1 MSLTRF
7 SGGSETSNNTPDN
20 PIMWPHN
27 WVQATSAGHFL
38 EMNNSKDGQRVRIV
52 HGKTKNYIDM
62 DVKKNT
68 QIKSHQDFIVRSDR
82 NTVFEVGKDPDND
95 MMSITVRGDLRL
107 YVEGDTH
114 YEVEGDFNHRVNGD
128 YKLTVGG
135 NLFNETKSNYSLKSE
150 GGEVRINSA
159 TYTNNGTFYKS
170 HFKTAEQKTDKFHE
184 ITQTSSTGVVQI
196 ESKGNIRT
204 KAEGCR
210 YDHTMGNKFTDVDG
224 KFSEDVAGGSFD
236 CVEGGAYE
244 DIQSTS
250 NLGSD
255 YNLKVGNA
263 IKVDTGGLIDINAGG
278 NIDMDATAIYLN

>member
-114 YEVEGDFNHRVNGD
+114 YEVEGDFNHRGNGD

-278 NIDMDATAIYLN
+278 NIDMDAPAIYLN

>member
-1 MSLTRF
+1 MSLKRF

-27 WVQATSAGHFL
+27 WVQATSCGHFL
-38 EMNNSKDGQRVRIV
+38 EMNNTRNGQRIRLV
-52 HGKTKNYIDM
+52 HGRTKNYIDM

-82 NTVFEVGKDPDND
+82 NTVFEVGKNPDSD
-95 MMSITVRGDLRL
+95 MMTLTVRGDLRI

-150 GGEVRINSA
+150 GGEIRIKSA
-159 TYTNNGTFYKS
+159 TYKNEGTFYNS
-170 HFKTAEQKTDKFHE
+170 HFKTIEQKTDKFNE

-196 ESKGNIRT
+196 ESKGNIRSL
-204 KAEGCR
+204 AEGCR

-224 KFSEDVAGGSFD
+224 KFSEDVKGSNFD
-236 CVEGGAYE
+236 CIKGGEYE
-244 DIQSTS
+244 DMDATS
-250 NLGSD
+250 NTGSD
-255 YNLKVGNA
+255 YNLKVASNV
-263 IKVDTGGLIDINAGG
+263 KVDAGGNMDINAGG
-278 NIDMDATAIYLN
+278 NIDMDAANIYLN

>member
-62 DVKKNT
+62 DVKKNP

-150 GGEVRINSA
+150 AGEVRINSA

-278 NIDMDATAIYLN
+278 NIDMDAPAIYLN

>member
-210 YDHTMGNKFTDVDG
+210 YDHNMGNKFTDVDG

-278 NIDMDATAIYLN
+278 NIDMDAPAIYLN

>member
-7 SGGSETSNNTPDN
+7 SGGAETSNNTPDN

-224 KFSEDVAGGSFD
+224 
-236 CVEGGAYE
+236 
-244 DIQSTS
+244 
-250 NLGSD
+250 
-255 YNLKVGNA
+255 
-263 IKVDTGGLIDINAGG
+263 
-278 NIDMDATAIYLN
+278 